1 MHIAFMIGS
10 LTKGGSERVMTN
22 LIDYFIGQG
31 HEVTLITQYKKEN
44 EYPLNEQAKRI
55 LSDITEE
62 ETGRSR
68 ILNFI
73 KRFHKLRRIWKSER
87 PDVILVFIGK
97 NNIMTLLTSMGL
109 HIPVVVSVRADPN
122 QEYPGKAMR
131 FLAGFL
137 FRYAAGVVVQTRQSR
152 QFFPDRVQKKAVILK
167 NPVNTAFFE
176 NYYEGERDH
185 TIVTVGRI
193 DDNKN
198 QQLLIRAFAQIASQY
213 PDYQVILYG
222 TGEDLPKLRAL
233 TKELEIENR
242 VIFAGSVNDVAERIK
257 KAGVFVLTS
266 DTEGMPNAL
275 IEAMVMGLPVIS
287 TDCPCGGPADLIITG
302 KNGLLTPVRDVDK
315 MKENLQYMLNDLHK
329 AQEMGREARKTCEIY
344 RSDRVYREWY
354 EYIMQIVNGERK
366 SYD

>member
-1 MHIAFMIGS
+1 M
-10 LTKGGSERVMTN
+10 
-22 LIDYFIGQG
+22 
-31 HEVTLITQYKKEN
+31 
-44 EYPLNEQAKRI
+44 
-55 LSDITEE
+55 
-62 ETGRSR
+62 
-68 ILNFI
+68 
-73 KRFHKLRRIWKSER
+73 
-87 PDVILVFIGK
+87 
-97 NNIMTLLTSMGL
+97 
-109 HIPVVVSVRADPN
+109 
-122 QEYPGKAMR
+122 
-131 FLAGFL
+131 AGFL

-222 TGEDLPKLRAL
+222 TGEELPKLRAL

-275 IEAMVMGLPVIS
+275 IEAMVMGL
-287 TDCPCGGPADLIITG
+287 IITG

-315 MKENLQYMLNDLHK
+315 MKENLQCMLNDLHK

-354 EYIMQIVNGERK
+354 EYIMQIVNGERE